1 MSRDIRKAVL
11 ECAHCRV
18 ANAASHEAQQII
30 GALSMDEPFDVI
42 SMDIWYPGS
51 TKTNTTTTKNQTAI
65 LTCLDN
71 LTGFANLAF
80 SSQVSSEMIARLAFS
95 HFFVPN
101 GLPKLVIVDG
111 GSEMKGVLI
120 AMCEQIGIPY
130 YQAPPEAHNSI
141 LCERFHRYLNK
152 VEKIGAADAE
162 SYEKWAMNALFAAYA
177 WNGSPVDGT
186 DIIRSFAAKARTF
199 HFPLD
204 IQIDNEVARIPEQG
218 EATIQHVETMFP
230 LWYRQKELL
239 KELTKDRREHHREL
253 ANRNKKVR
261 TFQPGDLV
269 LVRKQVNSNA
279 TEGKPAKLTLKARG
293 PYRILEEAGKNS
305 YYIQKLPAIQS
316 LNRSPGKRMKELAMR
331 MEKLPSSLVIHKR
344 VDTLDTRLA
353 EMEGALVS
361 NPLERNLG
369 FYDFGKYTTAPG
381 DANFAFE
388 KIADLWQEEITADL
402 NSDDEAEVESL
413 EGNDNEVDE
422 METIPEPEPGTN
434 TNVEIYKQ
442 RGSSIINHQAANLEI

>member
-1 MSRDIRKAVL
+1 
-11 ECAHCRV
+11 V
-18 ANAASHEAQQII
+18 ASEPQQTQ
-30 GALSMDEPFDVI
+30 LCNWP
-42 SMDIWYPGS
+42 
-51 TKTNTTTTKNQTAI
+51 TTTANILQVPAAKRGII
-65 LTCLDN
+65 LTSLDN
-71 LTGFANLAF
+71 LTGFANIAF
-80 SSQVSSEMIARLAFS
+80 YSEVSSEMVARLAFS

-111 GSEMKGVLI
+111 GSEIKGVLI

-141 LCERFHRYLNK
+141 LCEIFHRYLNK

-204 IQIDNEVARIPEQG
+204 IQTGEEVARIPEQG
-218 EATIQHVETMFP
+218 EATIQHVETMIP
-230 LWYRQKELL
+230 LWFRQKELL
-239 KELTKDRREHHREL
+239 KELTKDRREHHRDL
-253 ANRNKKVR
+253 ANKNRKIR

-305 YYIQKLPAIQS
+305 HYIQKLPAIQS
-316 LNRSPGKRMKELAMR
+316 LTKRPGKRMKELGMR
-331 MEKLPSSLVIHKR
+331 MEKLPPSLVIHKR
-344 VDTLDTRLA
+344 VDT
-353 EMEGALVS
+353 
-361 NPLERNLG
+361 
-369 FYDFGKYTTAPG
+369 
-381 DANFAFE
+381 
-388 KIADLWQEEITADL
+388 
-402 NSDDEAEVESL
+402 
-413 EGNDNEVDE
+413 
-422 METIPEPEPGTN
+422 
-434 TNVEIYKQ
+434 
-442 RGSSIINHQAANLEI
+442 

>member
-1 MSRDIRKAVL
+1 
-11 ECAHCRV
+11 
-18 ANAASHEAQQII
+18 
-30 GALSMDEPFDVI
+30 MDEPFDVI

-51 TKTNTTTTKNQTAI
+51 TLSNTTTTKNQKAI

-80 SSQVSSEMIARLAFS
+80 FSQVTSETVARLAFS

-111 GSEMKGVLI
+111 GSDMKGVLI

-130 YQAPPEAHNSI
+130 YQVPPEAHNSI

-204 IQIDNEVARIPEQG
+204 IQTGEEIARIPEQG
-218 EATIQHVETMFP
+218 EATIQHLETMFP
-230 LWYRQKELL
+230 LWFRQKELL

-253 ANRNKKVR
+253 ANKNKRDHPNISTRRSGISTEASEFKCDR
-261 TFQPGDLV
+261 RQTGETHLAGQRPLSRPRSSRGQLV
-269 LVRKQVNSNA
+269 LYPENA
-279 TEGKPAKLTLKARG
+279 GRTIAHTPPRQTHEGIGYANGTTS
-293 PYRILEEAGKNS
+293 ILHG
-305 YYIQKLPAIQS
+305 
-316 LNRSPGKRMKELAMR
+316 
-331 MEKLPSSLVIHKR
+331 
-344 VDTLDTRLA
+344 
-353 EMEGALVS
+353 
-361 NPLERNLG
+361 
-369 FYDFGKYTTAPG
+369 
-381 DANFAFE
+381 
-388 KIADLWQEEITADL
+388 
-402 NSDDEAEVESL
+402 
-413 EGNDNEVDE
+413 
-422 METIPEPEPGTN
+422 GT
-434 TNVEIYKQ
+434 
-442 RGSSIINHQAANLEI
+442 